1 VIEFPTDYPEAKLLK
16 KAVRWSFRHRYHIP
30 SLSNLSPNRSLN
42 ELTEIGRQ
50 WQKAGLG
57 ILIEQSEH
65 GRRSVHFSLNDQAI
79 MVVRKLDEQSIFGR
93 LKSVNRS
100 DWIAIGA
107 LIVSVIA
114 LFKPES

>member
-1 VIEFPTDYPEAKLLK
+1 VIDFPTDYPEAKLLK

-30 SLSNLSPNRSLN
+30 SLTELSSHQSLE
-42 ELTEIGRQ
+42 ELTDIGRQ

-57 ILIEQSEH
+57 TMIEQSDH
-65 GRRSVHFSLNDQAI
+65 GRRSVHFSLNDQAV
-79 MVVRKLDEQSIFGR
+79 MAVRQMDEQSILGR
-93 LKSVNRS
+93 IKSVNRS

-107 LIVSVIA
+107 FIVSVIA